1 MTKRSS
7 TAVLH
12 VGQNG
17 QITIPNEFRKE
28 HALSRG
34 GTVMAVTMGEAL
46 VLAPHD
52 AVLESICIRLEE
64 AMKGA
69 GVSLED
75 LQAQALIERE
85 KIVEE
90 RYLSQQPASKAPK
103 RQFSSPKTK
112 RPARKNT
119 G

>member
-1 MTKRSS
+1 MRKGSS
-7 TAVLH
+7 AAVLH

-28 HALSRG
+28 HSLSRG

-52 AVLESICIRLEE
+52 AVLESICVRLEE
-64 AMKGA
+64 TMKGA

-75 LQAQALIERE
+75 LQAQALLERE

-90 RYLSQQPASKAPK
+90 RYLSQEPASKAAK
-103 RQFSSPKTK
+103 RRVSSPKTK
-112 RPARKNT
+112 RVAQKNA